1 LSPEK
6 GSLYSIGEPLM
17 PDSNPPMAPRI
28 ELPIFPLPDLVV
40 FPGMRVPLHIF
51 EPRYRRL
58 TEDVLAADR
67 KLAIAVLEPGFE
79 TDYFDSP
86 PIRPLVA
93 TCLIESSRRL
103 PDGRF
108 LLALV
113 GEGRGRVEQELP
125 REDRPYR
132 RARIALRPPDR
143 PSPPLASAVE
153 GMRERVARL
162 RATSDAP
169 AGWIEAES
177 TADAGSPGQALDW
190 IHLAA
195 STLPLSVDT
204 RLELF
209 AIDDPMGRARVLE
222 RELERLELWQGVLT
236 RRRPPSND
244 LRLN

>member
-1 LSPEK
+1 MSDSQPET
-6 GSLYSIGEPLM
+6 
-17 PDSNPPMAPRI
+17 ARRI

-40 FPGMRVPLHIF
+40 FPGVRVPLHIF

-58 TEDVLAADR
+58 TEDVLARDR

-79 TDYFDSP
+79 ADYFDSP

-132 RARIALRPPDR
+132 RARIEVRPPDR
-143 PSPPLASAVE
+143 PSPALASAVE
-153 GMRERVARL
+153 AMRERVARL

-169 AGWIEAES
+169 EGWIEEEAE
-177 TADAGSPGQALDW
+177 DEESPGQALDW

-195 STLPLSVDT
+195 STLPLSVET

-209 AIDDPMGRARVLE
+209 AIDDPMGRAQALE
-222 RELERLELWQGVLT
+222 RELERLERWQGVLA

>member
-1 LSPEK
+1 
-6 GSLYSIGEPLM
+6 M
-17 PDSNPPMAPRI
+17 PDSKPPLAPRI

-86 PIRPLVA
+86 PIWQLVA

-125 REDRPYR
+125 REDCPYR
-132 RARIALRPPDR
+132 RARIELRPPDR
-143 PSPPLASAVE
+143 PSPALASAVE

-169 AGWIEAES
+169 GGWIEAES
-177 TADAGSPGQALDW
+177 TEDAGSPGRALDW
-190 IHLAA
+190 IHLVA

-222 RELERLELWQGVLT
+222 RELERLERWQGVLT